1 MPCIIGDKMSLPLT
15 QDFQKPSLSP
25 LPHSLHDSLFPKR
38 PGGVDNVVVSK
49 QNWKSSKKKA
59 TDTNSSPGA
68 GQNNVAADKLVRC
81 YQQIANLC
89 MSSVD
94 DAMTQPITNNQP
106 IAGDADAVPDPSEDS
121 DDEQE
126 DGHNGDSE
134 EIVAD
139 EVCVEELTTEDIL
152 HGYVQDSVYN
162 PAYMEDDGEYT
173 EELEWQYGDIGNEQE
188 DIPYPHYEGDVPALR
203 PFVSR

>member
-1 MPCIIGDKMSLPLT
+1 
-15 QDFQKPSLSP
+15 
-25 LPHSLHDSLFPKR
+25 
-38 PGGVDNVVVSK
+38 
-49 QNWKSSKKKA
+49 
-59 TDTNSSPGA
+59 
-68 GQNNVAADKLVRC
+68 
-81 YQQIANLC
+81 

-94 DAMTQPITNNQP
+94 ITMTQPITNNQP
-106 IAGDADAVPDPSEDS
+106 IAGDTDAVPDPSEDS

-126 DGHNGDSE
+126 DGQNGDSE

-139 EVCVEELTTEDIL
+139 EVCVKELTTEDIL

-173 EELEWQYGDIGNEQE
+173 EELEWQYNDIGNEQE